1 MFHLSSA
8 RTPYIAFTFK
18 LCSSLTL
25 TITLTLF
32 SHYYSMS
39 LPRYKL
45 RSTSL
50 MRCAREIWGRDSST
64 ERAQMVEDRRFREFF
79 GVSAMV
85 AISVWRRLSR
95 TSQIPFGGEPKHLL
109 WALLFMKVYPTEG
122 IMCKLIG
129 IKCPKT
135 FRGRVKDFIEAIADL
150 ESDVVSYSFN
160 FCFVFLYIYL
170 YFLFFLDSVQQ

>member
-1 MFHLSSA
+1 
-8 RTPYIAFTFK
+8 
-18 LCSSLTL
+18 
-25 TITLTLF
+25 
-32 SHYYSMS
+32 MS

-64 ERAQMVEDRRFREFF
+64 ERAQTVEERRFRELF

-109 WALLFMKVYPTEG
+109 WALLFMKVYPKEMV
-122 IMCKLIG
+122 MCKLINV
-129 IKCPKT
+129 KNPKT
-135 FRGRVKDFIEAIADL
+135 CRGRVKDYIEAMADL
-150 ESDVVSYSFN
+150 ESDVVSH
-160 FCFVFLYIYL
+160 
-170 YFLFFLDSVQQ
+170 YFLFYFVFICIST